1 MAAIVRSDHAKSLV
15 PGLHALF
22 GMEYDRYDNQH
33 ERLFEKVSSDRAFE
47 EEVLL
52 SGFGAAPTKAEGA
65 SVTFDTAQEAWTAR
79 YSHSTVALGF
89 SVSSEAMEDNL
100 YEQLSTRYTKALAR
114 SMAHTKQVT
123 AANIFNNAFSSSY
136 KGGDGV
142 SLANTS
148 HPLVSGGTF
157 SNTFSTQVDLSETAL
172 ENAVIAVNNFVDD
185 RGLPIAITPRMLLI
199 PFEQQFVAER
209 ILKSQLRPATSDNDL
224 NALNSMGMF
233 SEGVEVNAF
242 LSDTD
247 AFFIL
252 NNCPDSLKYF
262 ERLGVTTS
270 NEGDFESDTMK
281 FKSRERYSFGW
292 SDPRGVYASSGA

>member
-1 MAAIVRSDHAKSLV
+1 MAINRAQLAKELE
-15 PGLHALF
+15 PGLNALF
-22 GMEYDRYDNQH
+22 GLEYSRYEAEH
-33 ERLFEKVSSDRAFE
+33 AEIFETESSDRAFE

-65 SVTFDTAQEAWTAR
+65 SVTFDTAQDAWTSR
-79 YSHSTVALGF
+79 FNHQTVALGF

-114 SMAHTKQVT
+114 SMAPTTHAT

-199 PFEQQFVAER
+199 PFELQFVAER

-247 AFFIL
+247 AFFIKTDAPNGFKHFTRAAL
-252 NNCPDSLKYF
+252 AT
-262 ERLGVTTS
+262 GM
-270 NEGDFESDTMK
+270 EGDFDTGNMRYK
-281 FKSRERYSFGW
+281 ARERYSFGF
-292 SDPRGVYASSGA
+292 SDPRCVYGSQGS